1 MAYQDSKA
9 AKAAGWFS
17 RRHESKDEHDNAQ
30 GEHKS
35 LRQRQY
41 EAEVRAQMREER
53 TDEEQLR
60 RLYARGC
67 TSGREVERLK
77 KRIFEKTGWA
87 VS

>member
-1 MAYQDSKA
+1 
-9 AKAAGWFS
+9 
-17 RRHESKDEHDNAQ
+17 
-30 GEHKS
+30 
-35 LRQRQY
+35 
-41 EAEVRAQMREER
+41 MREER